1 MPPTRDKLA
10 RRYRRL
16 LVCYPRQYRRARG
29 DEIVATFLELAP
41 PDRTRP
47 TAREAVNLV
56 LHGLRCRL
64 GRPRSRTV
72 VLWAALT
79 ALVGGLSAGA
89 FATRLAWETA
99 RPLPTQAEATE
110 LFSGLLGQDV
120 AGKTSV
126 DPALFVI
133 YTQPLTWENADI
145 LLSFDAGEYQPGRAT
160 VGLGGPSDVNHR
172 DLVDSTR
179 AWLGANGW
187 SVSDVAFRNRVE
199 CANSSCDEASLPQ
212 SAVFVAS
219 RGDDVLSLE
228 ISLGDQRPRPPK
240 PGVMGY
246 DETYAYVELTRAAPV
261 AVYPVGVAGFAL
273 GAAPAWLLFGWASR
287 RTEDS
292 AALRQSAAKALFF
305 LALFVWCLPIAL
317 VLPNALKHHLDGP
330 HPSWH
335 PMWEWLGQP
344 ALLPLFAFGTGAAL
358 LALGAAALPR
368 RHPVTDAKPST
379 MA

>member
-79 ALVGGLSAGA
+79 ALVWGLSAGA

-120 AGKTSV
+120 AGKTGV
-126 DPALFVI
+126 DPAPFVI
-133 YTQPLTWENADI
+133 YAQPLTWENAD
-145 LLSFDAGEYQPGRAT
+145 LLFSFDAGEYQPGRAA

-187 SVSDVAFRNRVE
+187 SVSDVAFRNRVD
-199 CANSSCDEASLPQ
+199 CANSSCDEATLPQ

-228 ISLGDQRPRPPK
+228 ISLGDQRPPPSK
-240 PGVMGY
+240 PGVTGY
-246 DETYAYVELTRAAPV
+246 DETYAYVELTRATPL

-273 GAAPAWLLFGWASR
+273 GVTLGWLLFGWASR

-292 AALRQSAAKALFF
+292 VALWHSAAKPLFF
-305 LALFVWCLPIAL
+305 LSLFVWCLPIAFAF
-317 VLPNALKHHLDGP
+317 PSALKHHLDEP

-344 ALLPLFAFGTGAAL
+344 AVLPVFAFGTGAAL

-368 RHPVTDAKPST
+368 RHAVTDAKPST